1 MSLAGYLLNLHIN
14 SPQISPMRRL
24 AALFMMVVFAS
35 PAVFSA
41 AEMRTT
47 STTSFE
53 YNNPGRAQQLRWTN
67 TTIKVALSR
76 SLATPG
82 ANIRLG
88 SDVLGAARRAL
99 SRWSAISD
107 IVFEVFESDLQ
118 SISPARGGDGIS
130 LITVADT
137 VANNTIFNGNATA
150 GRTRVFFDEET
161 GEISEADIVINP
173 HATSADG
180 LPVQFSTDG
189 TRGTYDLESTFA
201 HEIGHLLGLDHS
213 SIISSTMHP
222 HQALNGVYGKPAFT
236 ERTPSEEDRFR
247 IKRLYDSTFGV
258 GVSEGLIEK
267 LNTLGNRTPLN
278 QAEVWVEET
287 TTGRV
292 IGAAQTSAKAS
303 MRLDKLSASFRIF
316 GRNMAVGGEEPNHE
330 IRNGGLRSV
339 ESSASLLVTNRFL
352 NPRLIGMGGDLSTT
366 PVPVEPGTTLKLYV
380 AGEGLD
386 QLSPNGVSITSP
398 FFKVDASSIHKENFS
413 VLYPVISFEITTAA
427 NVPFGDY
434 SIRLQSKTSEIAFVP
449 GALTVDPGVETNF
462 ASPSDDPRFFVRQH
476 YRDFL
481 GREADSAGLDY
492 WANQLEQCGEDEA
505 CLSARRVK
513 LAAAFVSQP
522 EFQEKGAFVHRIYRA
537 VFGRM
542 PTFSEF
548 EVARELLA
556 GQELTI
562 ADTKRAVAQSLIES
576 REFQE
581 KYPHSLTAEA
591 FIDQLSSGIHDVL
604 GINFSS
610 RRGEL
615 LAMLKKS
622 QDGREEVIAT
632 VADDAE
638 LMEVERDRAFVLTQF
653 FGYWQRDA
661 DEGDFKYWLDVL
673 NTKGKNDPGRFTAV
687 TCSFVN
693 SFEYQFRFGM
703 VPTHTPNECL
713 TN

>member
-1 MSLAGYLLNLHIN
+1 
-14 SPQISPMRRL
+14 MRRL
-24 AALFMMVVFAS
+24 AAFIMLVVFAS

-41 AEMRTT
+41 ASTRAT

-53 YNNPGRAQQLRWTN
+53 YNNSTRAQRLRWPN

-76 SLATPG
+76 SLTTPG

-107 IVFEVFESDLQ
+107 ITFQVFESDLQ
-118 SISPARGGDGIS
+118 SISSARGGDGIS

-137 VANNTIFNGNATA
+137 VPNNTIFNGTVTA

-161 GEISEADIVINP
+161 GDISEADIVINP
-173 HATSADG
+173 HPTSADG

-189 TRGTYDLESTFA
+189 TRGTYDLESTFT

-247 IKRLYDSTFGV
+247 IRRMYDSTFGV
-258 GVSEGLIEK
+258 GLGEGLIEK
-267 LNTLGNRTPLN
+267 LNALGNRTPLN

-292 IGAAQTSAKAS
+292 IGAAQTSANGS
-303 MRLDKLSASFRIF
+303 LRLDNMSSSYRIL
-316 GRNMAVGGEEPNHE
+316 GRNMALGRLGSEETN
-330 IRNGGLRSV
+330 RNDKEVVQPIEPST
-339 ESSASLLVTNRFL
+339 SLLVTNRYL
-352 NPRLIGMGGDLSTT
+352 NPRLVGAAGELSTT
-366 PVPVEPGTTLKLYV
+366 PVPIEPGTRLKLYV

-386 QLSPNGVSITSP
+386 QLSPNGVSVASP
-398 FFKVDASSIHKENFS
+398 FFKVDAASIQRENFPGS
-413 VLYPVISFEITTAA
+413 YPVISFEITTAA
-427 NVPFGDY
+427 NAPFGDY

-476 YRDFL
+476 YRDFF

-492 WANQLEQCGEDEA
+492 WANQLEQCGADEA

-522 EFQEKGAFVHRIYRA
+522 EFQEKAAFVHRIYRA

-548 EVARELLA
+548 EAARELLA
-556 GQELTI
+556 SAELTT
-562 ADTKRAVAQSLIES
+562 ADTKRTVAQSLIES
-576 REFQE
+576 EEFQE
-581 KYPHSLTAEA
+581 TYPHSLTAEA
-591 FIDQLSSGIHDVL
+591 FIDKLSSGIREAL
-604 GINFSS
+604 GVNLTR

-615 LAMLKKS
+615 LTMIKES
-622 QDGREEVIAT
+622 DGGREEVIAT
-632 VADDAE
+632 LADDAE
-638 LMEVERDRAFVLTQF
+638 LIDVEHDRAFVLTQF
-653 FGYWQRDA
+653 FGYWRRNA

-673 NTKGKNDPGRFTAV
+673 SSKRKNDPGRFTSL

-693 SFEYQFRFGM
+693 SSEYQLRFGM
-703 VPTHTPNECL
+703 VLTHTPHECPAD
-713 TN
+713 